1 MAATGLGAGA
11 RMQSYRQLSFREE
24 YGPGW
29 LELGAVVGEV
39 LDHSKGSYLCVQRG
53 FGSLCL
59 GPRDFLDLERSGSFN
74 LTSVQLL

>member
-1 MAATGLGAGA
+1 MLVPECRVTGSCHSE
-11 RMQSYRQLSFREE
+11 RT

-39 LDHSKGSYLCVQRG
+39 VDHSKGSYLCVQRG

-59 GPRDFLDLERSGSFN
+59 GPRDVLDLERSGSFN